1 MNHVDSSFDLND
13 PQLVSVIDELSLWSA
28 PFGLKLLDAVR
39 YQKSM
44 TVLDI
49 GFGTGFPLLELAMR
63 LGSSSKIYGI
73 DPWTEA
79 VERTRRKIAVYGI
92 INVELLD
99 GVAESIPLPDGSV
112 DLIVS
117 NNGINNV
124 NDLDKVLS
132 ECDRIGKPGAQ
143 FVATMNLDKTMVEF
157 YQVMETV
164 LRENGLVDEIEAM
177 KKHIYFKRKPIS
189 EIKERFEMHH
199 FNIDRVHE
207 DVFEYKFANGTAML
221 NYHFIRLAFLDSW
234 KNIVTE
240 GIRGKVF
247 SEIESRLNTIA
258 ESKGVFSMTVPF
270 ATIDARKI

>member
-28 PFGLKLLDAVR
+28 PFGLRLLDTVR
-39 YQKSM
+39 YRKNV

-63 LGSSSKIYGI
+63 LGASSKIYGI
-73 DPWTEA
+73 DPWSA
-79 VERTRRKIAVYGI
+79 AAERTRRKMAVYEI

-99 GVAESIPLPDGSV
+99 GVAESIPLPDDSV

-132 ECDRIGKPGAQ
+132 ECDRISKPGAQ

-157 YQVMETV
+157 YQLMETV

-199 FNIDRVHE
+199 FNIDCVHE

-234 KNIVTE
+234 KNIVRE
-240 GIRGKVF
+240 GIREKVF

-258 ESKGVFSMTVPF
+258 ESKGLFSMTVPF